1 MNAAGY
7 ALEIAW
13 LRLLADAGCL
23 TDEQLAQATTVVA
36 QYTAALQTA
45 LQTAGFYDG
54 PIDGIYGPST
64 VAAVEQLQT
73 DNDLPVTGFVD
84 EATAV
89 ALSAAVLAVDSEAA
103 TAAVAQTAAVQS
115 VLKLAG
121 YWPGDIDGEWTP
133 ELTEALKAFQTELG
147 VEPTGAVDVATLHA
161 LQTAVAEG
169 TSRCRRHDDHHVAA
183 GRRTAAPRPTLS
195 PRRPPRP
202 PPRRHALGCDGGPL
216 GTALAGVDGGRDRD
230 GGGMRRVRTFGRVD
244 RSVVGSRR
252 RT

>member
-1 MNAAGY
+1 LNAGGF

-23 TDEQLAQATTVVA
+23 TEDQVAQATTVVA

-45 LQTAGFYDG
+45 LQTAGLYDG

-89 ALSAAVLAVDSEAA
+89 ALSAAVLAVDSAAA

-121 YWPGDIDGEWTP
+121 YWAGDIDGEWTP

-161 LQTAVAEG
+161 LQTAVAEAQAG
-169 TSRCRRHDDHHVAA
+169 ANDTTTTTSPPET
-183 GRRTAAPRPTLS
+183 TAAETTV
-195 PRRPPRP
+195 
-202 PPRRHALGCDGGPL
+202 AT
-216 GTALAGVDGGRDRD
+216 TAAAV
-230 GGGMRRVRTFGRVD
+230 T
-244 RSVVGSRR
+244 
-252 RT
+252 TAAAP